1 MKFLCVACDEQMQL
15 EERALPGDGTLVVA
29 FRCPRCDSL
38 VAMLTNPMETRLV
51 SSLGVKIGGEEVP
64 EQPLQGV
71 RGGVKEGREDAFA
84 DEPGPPSSPSAVQ
97 WSVEAV
103 ERLTAVPRFVRGMVK
118 RLYVEYA
125 RERGISEITPAV
137 MDEARTDLGLEG
149 M

>member
-15 EERALPGDGTLVVA
+15 EERALPGDGTLVAA
-29 FRCPRCDSL
+29 FRCSGCDSV

-51 SSLGVKIGGEEVP
+51 SSLGVRIGGEEVP

-71 RGGVKEGREDAFA
+71 RGGLSTGRGDAFA
-84 DEPGPPSSPSAVQ
+84 DQPGPSNVSAVQ
-97 WSVEAV
+97 WSVDAV
-103 ERLTAVPRFVRGMVK
+103 ERLNAVPSFVRGMVK

-125 RERGISEITPAV
+125 RERGILEITPAV
-137 MDEARTDLGLEG
+137 MDQARTDLGLEG